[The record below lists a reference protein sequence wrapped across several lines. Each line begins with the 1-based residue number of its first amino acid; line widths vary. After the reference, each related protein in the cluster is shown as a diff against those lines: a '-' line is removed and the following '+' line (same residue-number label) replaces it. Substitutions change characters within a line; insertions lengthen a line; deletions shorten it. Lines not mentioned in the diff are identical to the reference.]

1 MKQKKQKNMQKR
13 REREDM
19 TILRVSELV
28 SGSVLVFSDKYS
40 LKVSCTPLDV
50 LTVTALM
57 EKAATTTTQDIVMI
71 TTMGEK
77 QSYLR

>member
-1 MKQKKQKNMQKR
+1 
-13 REREDM
+13 M

-40 LKVSCTPLDV
+40 LKVSCTRLDV